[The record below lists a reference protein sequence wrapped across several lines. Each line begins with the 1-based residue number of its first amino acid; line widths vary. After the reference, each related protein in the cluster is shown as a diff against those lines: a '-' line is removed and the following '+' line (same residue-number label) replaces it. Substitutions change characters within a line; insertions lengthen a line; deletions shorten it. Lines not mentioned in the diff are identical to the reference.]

1 MQGRDTYTPEAEQ
14 LVLRRLAEGKSI
26 GAACKAAKI
35 ARRTYYYWRD
45 DHPEFARL
53 ADDAIEDGTDAIED
67 NALNQAKHGA
77 QTIMVLILKARR
89 PEKYRDRFEAQVSG
103 PGGGPIQITGIEVP
117 LPVPISG
124 PVDDA

>member
-1 MQGRDTYTPEAEQ
+1 MQGRDAKTPEAEDK
-14 LVLRRLAEGKSI
+14 VLRQLALGKSI
-26 GAACKAAKI
+26 GAACKSARVSRQTYYNWCEADANF
-35 ARRTYYYWRD
+35 ARR
-45 DHPEFARL
+45 

-77 QTIMVLILKARR
+77 QTLMVLILKARR

-117 LPVPISG
+117 LPVPIAAR
-124 PVDDA
+124 VDDA